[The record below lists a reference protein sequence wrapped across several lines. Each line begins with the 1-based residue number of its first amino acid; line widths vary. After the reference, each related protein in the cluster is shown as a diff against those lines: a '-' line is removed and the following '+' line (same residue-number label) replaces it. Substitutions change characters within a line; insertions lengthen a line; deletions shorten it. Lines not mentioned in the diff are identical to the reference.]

1 MSLPWRRGP
10 QIQAP
15 WHHKSHG
22 AVDVV
27 GPITPPGRASG
38 RGDAGVYTNRRKRP
52 LSAVLGH
59 SCTLLRRCGQVRERR
74 SVHRSVKMASRRRFE
89 AFVYTVATLVATRA
103 ASGGTSAPTTM
114 TCRRHSLGG
123 HLPLGRENRLC
134 TSGAAARLASSPRQQ
149 THTNPRRA
157 PESNGTLS
165 LRATTRHLDYLDARK
180 SKVSSML
187 TTRRQAI
194 PGLKAY
200 RQPPAHETIVSEK
213 GA

>member
-1 MSLPWRRGP
+1 LT
-10 QIQAP
+10 
-15 WHHKSHG
+15 K
-22 AVDVV
+22 
-27 GPITPPGRASG
+27 T
-38 RGDAGVYTNRRKRP
+38 
-52 LSAVLGH
+52 
-59 SCTLLRRCGQVRERR
+59 
-74 SVHRSVKMASRRRFE
+74 ASRSRFG
-89 AFVYTVATLVATRA
+89 AFVYTVAPLWTGEGTQECTQIGENGPSVLFWGIRVHCCDARVTRIATRV

-200 RQPPAHETIVSEK
+200 RQPPAHETIVSGK

>member
-1 MSLPWRRGP
+1 MGP
-10 QIQAP
+10 M
-15 WHHKSHG
+15 
-22 AVDVV
+22 
-27 GPITPPGRASG
+27 TPPGRAIG
-38 RGDAGVYTNRRKRP
+38 RGDAGVYTDRRKRP
-52 LSAVLGH
+52 LGAILRH
-59 SCTLLRRCGQVRERR
+59 SCTLLHRCGQTWGRR
-74 SVHRSVKMASRRRFE
+74 SVHKSTKLASRRRFG
-89 AFVYTVATLVATRA
+89 AFVYTVATLVAMRA

-123 HLPLGRENRLC
+123 HLPLGRKNRLC
-134 TSGAAARLASSPRQQ
+134 ASGAAARLASSPRQQ

-157 PESNGTLS
+157 PEGNGTLS
-165 LRATTRHLDYLDARK
+165 LRATTRHLDYLDARE

-200 RQPPAHETIVSEK
+200 RQPPAHEAIVSGK

>member
-1 MSLPWRRGP
+1 MTKTAFR
-10 QIQAP
+10 
-15 WHHKSHG
+15 SHFG
-22 AVDVV
+22 
-27 GPITPPGRASG
+27 
-38 RGDAGVYTNRRKRP
+38 
-52 LSAVLGH
+52 
-59 SCTLLRRCGQVRERR
+59 
-74 SVHRSVKMASRRRFE
+74 
-89 AFVYTVATLVATRA
+89 AFVYTVAPLWTGEGTQECTQIGENGLSEPFWGTCVHCCDASCDANRVGWHERPNHHDVPA
-103 ASGGTSAPTTM
+103 A
-114 TCRRHSLGG
+114 
-123 HLPLGRENRLC
+123 LPRWPPPPGRKNRLC
-134 TSGAAARLASSPRQQ
+134 TSGATARLASSPRQQ

-200 RQPPAHETIVSEK
+200 RQPPAHETIVSGK

>member
-38 RGDAGVYTNRRKRP
+38 RGDAGVYTDRRKRP
-52 LSAVLGH
+52 HGAVLRH
-59 SCTLLRRCGQVRERR
+59 SCTLLRRCGQVRRCR
-74 SVHRSVKMASRRRFE
+74 SVHRSAKMAPRCRFG
-89 AFVYTVATLVATRA
+89 AFVYTVATLVAMRT

-123 HLPLGRENRLC
+123 LLPLGRKNRLC

-157 PESNGTLS
+157 PKGNGTLS
-165 LRATTRHLDYLDARK
+165 LRATTRHPDYLDAKK

-194 PGLKAY
+194 PGLKACK
-200 RQPPAHETIVSEK
+200 RPPAHETIVSGR